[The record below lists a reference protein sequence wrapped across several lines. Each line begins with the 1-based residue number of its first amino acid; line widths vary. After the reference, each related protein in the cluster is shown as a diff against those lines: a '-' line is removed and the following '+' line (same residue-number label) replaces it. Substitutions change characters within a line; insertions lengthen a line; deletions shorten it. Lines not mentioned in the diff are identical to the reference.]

1 MLKRLLTKIKKSY
14 MDMKLSTKIL
24 TFYSGVLL
32 FSVVLSAFIYQNVYN
47 STMSKKVSE
56 VSVQTLYSISSN
68 ILSMIENAKN
78 LSKVVITSDEIQQPL
93 NQISETPYPK
103 DYTEYQRIMNTY
115 ISRFIE
121 AFPFISS
128 IYIYDSASQRYGIDK
143 MHLKTLKIPNISMA
157 DWYESAVDAKG
168 GFILKL
174 NAGGIYEDS
183 DEETYISLIR
193 IINDIYTQKP
203 LGVLIMNI
211 TESSFVNSYADILN
225 KYKTD
230 IMILDEEGH
239 TVVDFRNNQPTDIV
253 NSLLYSEH
261 EDGSNSMVGDI
272 DGRKYLVS
280 LLNMQKYNW
289 SIISVMPFDELSKE
303 SAIFNIT
310 AISIIVLNA
319 ALMFMGAVAIS
330 RMIATPIKKLL
341 EAMKGVEHGD
351 FKKVEIDTGDNEIGS
366 LRDAYNIMITE
377 IQHLIDKVVTE
388 EKIKRKAEL
397 DVLQAQ
403 IKPHFL
409 YNTFDSISS
418 LALSGK
424 SEQVYKVMKSLGSYY
439 RVSLSKGSEVITVAE
454 EIDVVRNYM
463 AIQQVRYGDIFTMHY
478 DIDES
483 ATKYRILKLILQPLV
498 ENSLYHGIK
507 PKGEHGNIY
516 IRCKQRDEFIELI
529 VEDDGVGV
537 SKETIAMI
545 LDNRYSMDTKSSFGL
560 RGTIERLRIFYGI
573 KDPVFINSALGS
585 GTTVTIH
592 IPIERSEQHA

>member
-1 MLKRLLTKIKKSY
+1 MLKRMLTKIKKSY

>member
-239 TVVDFRNNQPTDIV
+239 TVVDFRNNQPTYIV